1 MIDLSLLNET
11 YRRSLLWDPTRAL
24 PISKI
29 NANIFATNEAETYD
43 QTCIARQHIRSA
55 LLDED
60 DIANAMVVCDVSGRK
75 MILLITKSC
84 EAVFVR
90 HTPNNIAYLETLGLK
105 ILSVPSAIKVG
116 LKK

>member
-1 MIDLSLLNET
+1 MKLKPMTKL
-11 YRRSLLWDPTRAL
+11 AL
-24 PISKI
+24 PDGTS
-29 NANIFATNEAETYD
+29 E
-43 QTCIARQHIRSA
+43 SA

-60 DIANAMVVCDVSGRK
+60 DIANAMVVCDESGRK
-75 MILLITKSC
+75 MILLITKSG

-105 ILSVPSAIKVG
+105 ILSVPSAIKAG